1 MQSKHLL
8 NTIILILLFSS
19 NFFSQNAESLLS
31 SGRQKLI
38 NNDIEGAIL
47 DFGKAIKLN
56 PADPIAYIE
65 RSSAKDEKKD
75 YKGAMA
81 DLNKAIELKPNNT
94 YAYIAYT
101 NRALCKSNLGDNRGA
116 VIDYTKSISIDP
128 KNPAAYFGRGSV
140 RFKLGLKED
149 ACLDWSK
156 AGELGDENNDPYEM
170 IKKHCN

>member
-1 MQSKHLL
+1 MQKKHILKSFILFLL
-8 NTIILILLFSS
+8 LSS
-19 NFFSQNAESLLS
+19 SVFSQNAETLLN
-31 SGRQKLI
+31 SGRQKLL

-47 DFGKAIKLN
+47 DYSNAIKLN
-56 PADPIAYIE
+56 PSDPIAYIE

-94 YAYIAYT
+94 YAYIAYI

-116 VIDYTKSISIDP
+116 VIDYTKSITIDP

-140 RFKLGLKED
+140 RYKLGLKEE

-156 AGELGDENNDPYEM
+156 AGELGDQNNDPYEM